1 MTALTNRSSTGMTA
15 VSSSSGL
22 DIFPGH
28 NFPPSQGYSPPQP
41 HASSSPSPYSYSSAH
56 ATSTAHINRSHSSLP
71 SRQSHNNSN
80 YNNTDQGQPPSRHST
95 PATKPPSK
103 QLEQLSGTHPP
114 QHQISETS
122 RAKNG
127 HSPTAQKQISV
138 SQVHGHAQDVH
149 AQTQTQC
156 CAPQPKARFLERS
169 YTQKY
174 QPNKILRNLSA
185 RFGSSTDTL
194 PVVEAETVA
203 QEYARTIK
211 ALWRMVEEEELS
223 QRMADATPAER
234 EWIILHNT
242 TFPFTDV
249 TMSHRGDSINSTS
262 TYPSRHRFPQG
273 VHPKRNNFSS
283 SPRNPI
289 YNNPNTFHDSKIHLE
304 DYASNYDAPTYRP
317 PNSSN
322 HYNTNHD
329 HLHTRHHHR
338 FSSGTANTS
347 TSVGP
352 EDASSFHGE
361 YQDHHHN
368 NNRFT
373 LLSEMSSTTV
383 STEAMNRELRSRSQ
397 DWYQQQLQEH
407 GYQGYTNSY
416 VSHRFHQP
424 HAGFEL
430 ESTPLACIEDDES
443 SEDEYVARERKR
455 KELEELEQELNV
467 LGLQRYSNGPYC
479 YQEGEM
485 GELSGGDHHLYD
497 EEPFDDD
504 EGVIGVARKVP
515 IRDSLRL

>member
-1 MTALTNRSSTGMTA
+1 MTTLTNRSSTGMTA
-15 VSSSSGL
+15 VSSTSG
-22 DIFPGH
+22 DGIFPGPSS
-28 NFPPSQGYSPPQP
+28 PPFQGYSP
-41 HASSSPSPYSYSSAH
+41 SSPYSCSSAH

-71 SRQSHNNSN
+71 TRQIYNSSN
-80 YNNTDQGQPPSRHST
+80 YNNTDQGQPPSRSST

-103 QLEQLSGTHPP
+103 QLEQLKRTYPP
-114 QHQISETS
+114 QHQFSESS

-138 SQVHGHAQDVH
+138 SQVHVPNGQDTH

-156 CAPQPKARFLERS
+156 HAPQPKARFLERS

-194 PVVEAETVA
+194 PIVEAETVA

-249 TMSHRGDSINSTS
+249 TMSRNCYSPRGDSIHSTS
-262 TYPSRHRFPQG
+262 TYPSCHRFSQG
-273 VHPKRNNFSS
+273 VHPKGNNFSS
-283 SPRNPI
+283 SQRHPFYSNPSA
-289 YNNPNTFHDSKIHLE
+289 FHDSKIHLQ
-304 DYASNYDAPTYRP
+304 DYSSNHDTPTYYP

-322 HYNTNHD
+322 HYNTNQD
-329 HLHTRHHHR
+329 HPHTRRHR

-361 YQDHHHN
+361 CADHTHS
-368 NNRFT
+368 NRLT
-373 LLSEMSSTTV
+373 LLSEMSTTTV

-424 HAGFEL
+424 HGGYEL
-430 ESTPLACIEDDES
+430 
-443 SEDEYVARERKR
+443 
-455 KELEELEQELNV
+455 
-467 LGLQRYSNGPYC
+467 
-479 YQEGEM
+479 
-485 GELSGGDHHLYD
+485 
-497 EEPFDDD
+497 
-504 EGVIGVARKVP
+504 
-515 IRDSLRL
+515 